1 MRRLLEQALG
11 IATGSSG
18 SLHTG
23 TYLQL
28 NGLKGQ
34 YVVDERVWITKSHHP
49 ALQPK
54 VLNFESDKV
63 LCVVRNPL
71 DSIIST
77 ANLANTM
84 SHSA

>member
-49 ALQPK
+49 AL
-54 VLNFESDKV
+54 
-63 LCVVRNPL
+63 
-71 DSIIST
+71 
-77 ANLANTM
+77 
-84 SHSA
+84 